1 MPDELRDTLEDLERA
16 GWDALCGGSGAD
28 FYGELMTTDGAMV
41 LANGAVLT
49 RSEVV
54 ASLRDAPA
62 WDGYELSDLRLVTT
76 GRDGAALVYRARARR
91 EGSPAFVAAMSSV
104 YVRVDGRWRLAL
116 YTQTQT
122 PVPAPPA

>member
-16 GWDALCGGSGAD
+16 GWDALCDGTGSE
-28 FYGELMTTDGAMV
+28 FYGDLMTTDGAMV

-49 RSEVV
+49 RPEVV
-54 ASLRDAPA
+54 DSLDGAPT
-62 WDGYELSDLRLVTT
+62 WDGYELRDLRLVTT

-91 EGSPAFVAAMSSV
+91 DGTPGFVAAMSSV

-116 YTQTQT
+116 YTQTPEPET
-122 PVPAPPA
+122 AD

>member
-16 GWDALCGGSGAD
+16 GWDALCSGTGAD

-49 RSEVV
+49 RPDVV

-62 WDGYELSDLRLVTT
+62 WDGYDLRDVRLVTT
-76 GRDGAALVYRARARR
+76 GRDGAALVYRATARR
-91 EGSPAFVAAMSSV
+91 DGEPDFVAAMSSV

-116 YTQTQT
+116 YTQTPQPD
-122 PVPAPPA
+122 PVP